1 MNPSTLSALSDICI
15 ITRSEGEVLTFKTR
29 GMGIHL
35 REKKIGNGQVSL
47 YLDIYHNKK
56 RWYEFLD
63 IHISKS
69 KLSEQDK
76 EKKLYA
82 QQIKIKRENE
92 LIVEDNGLINRGKHK
107 TDFFTWFEQYG
118 KAKPCY

>member
-1 MNPSTLSALSDICI
+1 
-15 ITRSEGEVLTFKTR
+15 
-29 GMGIHL
+29 MGIQL
-35 REKKIGNGQVSL
+35 REKKLGSGQVSL

-63 IHISKS
+63 IHISKIR
-69 KLSEQDK
+69 LTEQDK

-92 LIVEDNGLINRGKHK
+92 LIVEDNGKGIQDNSNQDGHGLLNINSRLNTINGQVNFAASENAG
-107 TDFFTWFEQYG
+107 TTATIRVLMG
-118 KAKPCY
+118 